1 MAVIEFEPPRPAAD
15 QMRVLS
21 GLLLLLCGCT
31 QGTDHDLI
39 LRGGT
44 IYDGSGSAPYT
55 ADIAIDGDRIAA
67 IGDLADVRGAQE
79 IDVEEL
85 AVSPGFINM
94 LSWATESLITDGRSL
109 SDLRQ
114 GVTLEV
120 FGEGVS
126 NGPLNAAMKEE
137 LWGWVVQD
145 AGSEEAAEEI
155 LGGSEIPWTT
165 LDEYL
170 TFLTSKGVSPNVASL
185 VGAATIREYVLG
197 EENRTPTLEQLQ
209 QMQDLVQEAM
219 ADGALGVGSSLIYV
233 PGVFASTE
241 ELTALASVAGEF
253 NGVYTSHLRSE
264 GTQLLESI
272 EELIQIA
279 QDANVRGH
287 IYHLKAAGKNNWHK
301 MEAVIDRIEEVRAEG
316 LEITADIYTYVAG
329 ATGLDAAMPPDVR
342 EGGMMAWHA
351 RIQDPAVRARMETE
365 LMTRSDDWENLMLE
379 AGPENV
385 MLVGFRTEPLRQYM
399 GMRLTEV
406 AELRGTSIPAT
417 VMDLIIEDTSRVG
430 AVYFLMDEANVRRKL
445 QQPWVAIDSD
455 AISIAPE
462 GNALN
467 SMVHP
472 RTYGSFARLLAKYV
486 REEQVLSVEE
496 AVRRMTSLPA
506 SILAIHQRGMLKQ
519 GYFAD
524 IAVFDP
530 DEIQDHATFEDP
542 HQLATG
548 MQYIFVN
555 GTMVLNQGEHTGAM
569 PGRVVRGAGKKNQ

>member
-1 MAVIEFEPPRPAAD
+1 
-15 QMRVLS
+15 MRILS

-31 QGTDHDLI
+31 QRTGHDLI

-44 IYDGSGSAPYT
+44 IYDGSGSAPYA

-67 IGDLADVRGAQE
+67 IGDLADVQGAQVV
-79 IDVEEL
+79 DVEGF

-114 GVTLEV
+114 GVTLEI

-170 TFLTSKGVSPNVASL
+170 TFLTSKGISPNVASL

-197 EENRTPTLEQLQ
+197 KENRTPTPEQLQ
-209 QMQDLVQEAM
+209 QMQDLVREAM

-233 PGVFASTE
+233 PGVFAGTD

-264 GTQLLESI
+264 GIQLLESI

-301 MEAVIDRIEEVRAEG
+301 MEAVINRIDEVRAEG
-316 LEITADIYTYVAG
+316 LEITADIYTYIAG

-472 RTYGSFARLLAKYV
+472 RTYGSFARLLARYV

-548 MQYIFVN
+548 MQYVFVN

-569 PGRVVRGAGKKNQ
+569 PGRVVRGAGKTNQ